1 MSPSTTTTA
10 TAQASSNAAGILKLR
25 PSSPSIEPSPATSGF
40 PITTDIKSSPFH
52 DVQVGPSRVV
62 MPVFASLEEERTY
75 RKEHLALVF
84 RILHRFKLAEGIA
97 GHCSVRDPIQPDTFW
112 VNPQGKSFALM
123 KQSDLVRC
131 AVDDGRMVEGRAP
144 TDASASSIHSQLYKS
159 LGRGPTGIESIVH
172 VHGPYTKA
180 FSSLGRTLDMISQDA
195 CAYHDEQVLVPF
207 GGAVFDNKEGERIAS
222 MVGADKKIAILQNH
236 GIIALGRLS
245 IDEAAWWQINFEMCC
260 QAQLLA
266 DAARRPT
273 DQLVT
278 AGPDEIASTK
288 QEMGSPEMGWFSLAA
303 YVEEE
308 EYHSQGAHKR

>member
-1 MSPSTTTTA
+1 MSTSTTTT
-10 TAQASSNAAGILKLR
+10 TQASASTNAGTLKLR
-25 PSSPSIEPSPATSGF
+25 PSVQPSPATSGF
-40 PITTDIKSSPFH
+40 PITSDLESSPFY
-52 DVQVGPSRVV
+52 DVQVGPTRVV
-62 MPVFASLEEERTY
+62 MPTFASLEDERRY
-75 RKEHLALVF
+75 RKGHLALVF

-97 GHCSVRDPIQPDTFW
+97 GHCSIRDPIEPDTFW

-131 AVDDGRMVEGRAP
+131 AVDDGRMIEGRAP

-159 LGRGPTGIESIVH
+159 LGRGPEGIESVVH
-172 VHGPYTKA
+172 VHGPHTKA

-207 GGAVFDNKEGERIAS
+207 GGAVFDNTKGERIAS
-222 MVGADKKIAILQNH
+222 IAGNKKIAILQNH
-236 GIIALGRLS
+236 GIIALGRKS

-273 DQLVT
+273 DELVV
-278 AGPDEIASTK
+278 AGPEEIASTK
-288 QEMGSPEMGWFSLAA
+288 AEIGTPEMGWFSLAA